1 MKKIGIGILFLITFF
16 IIYFLEANIF
26 PFLTINGI
34 LPNLFVIFILF
45 IGLFA
50 NTAYGVFFGT
60 ICGLI
65 LDFIYGKCIGI
76 SAVMLCVVGYL
87 GSYFDKNF
95 SKENKITI
103 ILMVA
108 GSTIIFE
115 AGYYLLSSIIIDF
128 ELEWL
133 AFFKILA
140 IEVLYN
146 VLLSIIL
153 YPIIQKAGYSVDRI
167 FKKNNVLTR
176 YF

>member
-1 MKKIGIGILFLITFF
+1 MKKIGIGILFFIIFF
-16 IIYFLEANIF
+16 VIYFLEANIF
-26 PFLTINGI
+26 PFLTINGV
-34 LPNLFVIFILF
+34 LPNLFIIFILF

-50 NTAYGVFFGT
+50 NTAYGVFFGA

-65 LDFIYGKCIGI
+65 LDLIYGKSIGI
-76 SAVMLCVVGYL
+76 SAVMFCIVGYL

-103 ILMVA
+103 ILMVV

-128 ELEWL
+128 KLEWL
-133 AFFKILA
+133 AFFKILIVEA
-140 IEVLYN
+140 VYN